1 MIAASLN
8 AMSLALVDAGVPMK
22 FMIASMSCMIDRTT
36 KEIVMD
42 PTTKELE
49 VSYHNESVPD

>member
-1 MIAASLN
+1 
-8 AMSLALVDAGVPMK
+8 MSLALVDAGVPMK

-36 KEIVMD
+36 NEIVMD

-49 VSYHNESVPD
+49 VSHHNLNRLIQ